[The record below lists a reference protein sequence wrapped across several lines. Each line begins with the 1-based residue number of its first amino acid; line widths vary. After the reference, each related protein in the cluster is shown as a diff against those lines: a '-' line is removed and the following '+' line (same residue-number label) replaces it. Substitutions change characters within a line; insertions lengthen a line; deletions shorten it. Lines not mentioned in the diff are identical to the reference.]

1 MVTGAM
7 MVGLCYICGKPALDT
22 CTTCGQPICEEHIN
36 AKTGICIN
44 CGGVRLSRGPFLV
57 R

>member
-1 MVTGAM
+1 M

-22 CTTCGQPICEEHIN
+22 CTTCGQAVCEEHVN
-36 AKTGICIN
+36 TKTGICVR
-44 CGGVRLSRGPFLV
+44 CGGVRLSRGPFII